1 MPAGTAFCASHRRG
15 EFGGS
20 VYPALGVDTR
30 MEHLAPILGMLA
42 SIAVIVGVCFGYL
55 QLRKISISLALTH
68 QANTA
73 NVVAHC
79 ATRYEKLIRDLPERR
94 DDPHLLKNW
103 WYRYWDLY
111 TEQFAF
117 FQKSIL
123 DPDIYELW
131 INELATVYTKSPAP
145 GLQRRCD
152 NHQEYLQTTLPNY
165 HLLHRFFA
173 ELRRIACT
181 EEGSAEERARQ
192 VHKLVEEF
200 RGKARTSAIP
210 PNKPIPRS
218 GTASR

>member
-1 MPAGTAFCASHRRG
+1 
-15 EFGGS
+15 
-20 VYPALGVDTR
+20 
-30 MEHLAPILGMLA
+30 MEHLASILGIFA
-42 SIAVIVGVCFGYL
+42 SSAVIVGVCFGYL
-55 QLRKISISLALTH
+55 QLRKISTSLALMH

-79 ATRYEKLIRDLPERR
+79 ATRYEKLIRDLPQRR
-94 DDPHLLKNW
+94 DDPQLLQNW

-111 TEQFAF
+111 TEQFAM

-123 DPDIYELW
+123 DADIFELW
-131 INELATVYTKSPAP
+131 INELATVYMNSPAP

-181 EEGSAEERARQ
+181 EEGSSEERARQ
-192 VHKLVEEF
+192 VHRLVEEF
-200 RGKARTSAIP
+200 RGKAREVDIP
-210 PNKPIPRS
+210 PNKPIPRT
-218 GTASR
+218 GVRGR